1 MRQLIYT
8 FIFLFV
14 GFGFISQV
22 AAETWYV
29 KKSKTKLQAEAK
41 ARSKVLGKLNKGTP
55 VDILGKSG
63 KFYKVSAGSETG
75 WIFRFKLTKKAPSTS
90 SGDSDVLGALGGQQQ
105 IAARESA
112 YGSSIRGLSP
122 VSEKHAIKKGASPT
136 SIESVKEME
145 RYKIDDEALDKFL
158 EEGRLGAYAD

>member
-1 MRQLIYT
+1 M
-8 FIFLFV
+8 
-14 GFGFISQV
+14 
-22 AAETWYV
+22 
-29 KKSKTKLQAEAK
+29 KKSKTKLQAESK
-41 ARSKVLGKLNKGTP
+41 ARYKVLGKLNKGTP
-55 VDILGKSG
+55 IDVLGKSG

-75 WIFRFKLTKKAPSTS
+75 WIFRFKLTRKAPSRI

-122 VSEKHAIKKGASPT
+122 VSEKHAIKKGVSPAS
-136 SIESVKEME
+136 IDSVKEME
-145 RYKIDDEALDKFL
+145 LYKIDDEVLDKFL

>member
-1 MRQLIYT
+1 MYS

-22 AAETWYV
+22 SAETWYV
-29 KKSKTKLQAEAK
+29 KKSKTKLQAKAK

-55 VDILGKSG
+55 VDILRKTG
-63 KFYKVSAGSETG
+63 KFYKVFTGSKTG
-75 WIFRFKLTKKAPSTS
+75 WIFRFKLTKKAPSHIS
-90 SGDSDVLGALGGQQQ
+90 PDSDVLGALGGQQQ
-105 IAARESA
+105 IVARESA

-122 VSEKHAIKKGASPT
+122 VSEKHAIKKGASPA
-136 SIESVKEME
+136 SIGSVKEME
-145 RYKIDDEALDKFL
+145 RYKIEDEALNKFL